1 MGAHSGRVF
10 RTVLCWRRRGEW
22 RRSLTC
28 RQTDVSRHGWISHTQ
43 NDIVH
48 SRARDV
54 VRERDRI
61 FGGLGL
67 HPRVPPIR
75 VRVALPASTQEA
87 FRLADQAFSLLG
99 ARVRRALEQALG
111 LAQQAT
117 EPAARAGALS
127 TLVLAEATLVAHA
140 LVLTALAHTL
150 SLIIAAL
157 ALILTIATLAALI
170 LTIATLAALILT
182 EAALTTLA
190 ALILIEATLSAL
202 VLIVAALVLT
212 IAALILAAALGVL
225 LVAIVG
231 GLGCVV
237 SLVV

>member
-1 MGAHSGRVF
+1 MLLPLIRICSPPLLLLL
-10 RTVLCWRRRGEW
+10 VLAIG
-22 RRSLTC
+22 
-28 RQTDVSRHGWISHTQ
+28 
-43 NDIVH
+43 
-48 SRARDV
+48 
-54 VRERDRI
+54 
-61 FGGLGL
+61 
-67 HPRVPPIR
+67 VPPIR

-150 SLIIAAL
+150 SLIIAPL
-157 ALILTIATLAALI
+157 GALILTITPLG
-170 LTIATLAALILT
+170 ALILT

-190 ALILIEATLSAL
+190 ALILIVATLSAL

-212 IAALILAAALGVL
+212 RAALILAAALGVL

>member
-1 MGAHSGRVF
+1 MQHVVAPYRICSPPLLLLL
-10 RTVLCWRRRGEW
+10 VLAIG
-22 RRSLTC
+22 
-28 RQTDVSRHGWISHTQ
+28 
-43 NDIVH
+43 
-48 SRARDV
+48 
-54 VRERDRI
+54 
-61 FGGLGL
+61 
-67 HPRVPPIR
+67 VPPIR
-75 VRVALPASTQEA
+75 VRVALPAS
-87 FRLADQAFSLLG
+87 
-99 ARVRRALEQALG
+99 ALG

-150 SLIIAAL
+150 SLIIAPL
-157 ALILTIATLAALI
+157 GALILTITP
-170 LTIATLAALILT
+170 LAALILT
-182 EAALTTLA
+182 EAALTPLA
-190 ALILIEATLSAL
+190 ALILIVATLSAL

-212 IAALILAAALGVL
+212 RAALILAAALGVL